1 MTYNNTLQGRFVAA
15 GYPAVAMLFAS
26 LLLWVAGYLFS
37 LGGDCAILAS
47 LGLDFIGDALSR
59 VVSLLSYVC
68 AAFLLGHIYI
78 FERRV
83 PFLLHIFLWL
93 VSVQMF
99 LHPDII
105 VAAALLF
112 FLIAV
117 AQLLSCSMCEGQ
129 EQSLYCAFAILS
141 FSSLFLLQFAYLLP
155 LFIAYLWVG
164 NIFSIKNLFA
174 ALLGVTTPYWLLF
187 GTLFVF
193 PSLDALLI
201 PLKLGVLNILTPAA
215 ISFSLQEWVTLAM
228 ELLVLVVAVST
239 FFASSLPAKPL
250 LRRRLVF
257 LFVLNAF
264 LLIMPFVV
272 PQDYALLLA
281 WSLPIDAVMV
291 AYVLSIKL
299 TRLSNIYFIVLNILW
314 LVIALLCLWNI

>member
-1 MTYNNTLQGRFVAA
+1 MTYNNTLQGRFAAA
-15 GYPAVAMLFAS
+15 GYPAATMLFAS
-26 LLLWVAGYLFS
+26 LVLWVAGYLLS
-37 LGGDCAILAS
+37 LGSCGTILAS
-47 LGLDFIGDALSR
+47 LGLDFIGDAVSR
-59 VVSLLSYVC
+59 LVSLLSYVC

-93 VSVQMF
+93 VSVQML
-99 LHPDII
+99 LHPDF
-105 VAAALLF
+105 VMAAALLF

-117 AQLLSCSMCEGQ
+117 AQLLSCSMSEGR
-129 EQSLYCAFAILS
+129 EQSVYWAFAILS

-155 LFIAYLWVG
+155 LFLAYLWIG
-164 NIFSIKNLFA
+164 NIFSIRNLFA
-174 ALLGVTTPYWLLF
+174 ALLGVATPYWLLF
-187 GTLFVF
+187 GALFVL

-201 PLKLGVLNILTPAA
+201 PLKLGALNISTPAA

-239 FFASSLPAKPL
+239 FFVSSLPAKPL
-250 LRRRLVF
+250 LRRRLLF

-264 LLIMPFVV
+264 LLLLSFAV
-272 PQDYALLLA
+272 PQDYVLLLA
-281 WSLPIDAVMV
+281 WRLPVDAVMV
-291 AYVLSIKL
+291 GYVLSMKV

-314 LVIALLCLWNI
+314 LVMAALCIWNI

>member
-15 GYPAVAMLFAS
+15 GYPAAAMLFAS
-26 LLLWVAGYLFS
+26 LVLWVAGYLLS
-37 LGGDCAILAS
+37 LGSCGTILAS
-47 LGLDFIGDALSR
+47 LGLDFIGDAVSR
-59 VVSLLSYVC
+59 LVSLLSYVC

-93 VSVQMF
+93 VSVQM
-99 LHPDII
+99 LLQPDFVI
-105 VAAALLF
+105 AAALLF

-117 AQLLSCSMCEGQ
+117 AQLLSCSMSEGR
-129 EQSLYCAFAILS
+129 EQSVYWAFAILS

-155 LFIAYLWVG
+155 LFLAYLWIG
-164 NIFSIKNLFA
+164 NIFSIRNLFA
-174 ALLGVTTPYWLLF
+174 ALLGVATPYWLLF
-187 GTLFVF
+187 GALFVL

-201 PLKLGVLNILTPAA
+201 PLKLGALNISTPAA

-239 FFASSLPAKPL
+239 FFVSSLPAKPL
-250 LRRRLVF
+250 LRRRLSF

-264 LLIMPFVV
+264 LLLLPFVV

-281 WSLPIDAVMV
+281 WRLPVDAVMV
-291 AYVLSIKL
+291 GYVLSMKV

-314 LVIALLCLWNI
+314 LVMAALCIWNI